1 VGCWI
6 QYSSLLLC
14 IAYCVACQGFAR
26 FKICRMLYS
35 LCWGT
40 NYIHGVQ
47 VIIMCYIL
55 VIAGIHTCYCK
66 GSPVVIFQLLPLQ
79 VLGYCIIL
87 LLISLNSVFSSA
99 ILLFLLF
106 LLLLLLL
113 LLFWLYFMC
122 CSVLSIKE
130 FPLLLMNTSKGFCCC
145 FILCVVSAWCE

>member
-1 VGCWI
+1 MGCWI

-87 LLISLNSVFSSA
+87 LLVSLNSVFSSA

-106 LLLLLLL
+106 LLLLLL